1 MPILERMTLRDARV
15 EASRRG
21 QAEGWPRCYY
31 WNAIWWRLYAR
42 ESAVPH
48 EQLRYSRNQM
58 ALYRDIKLRPEHYA
72 NPRRPHGMSDWLW
85 SGLASN
91 G

>member
-31 WNAIWWRLYAR
+31 WSAIWWRLYAR

-58 ALYRDIKLRPEHYA
+58 AFIGTSNYA
-72 NPRRPHGMSDWLW
+72 PNITPTHG
-85 SGLASN
+85 ARTA
-91 G
+91 